1 MMNQNGFSIVE
12 MMITLV
18 ILLFVLLAIYGIFT
32 QGQWLHLASEKRANV
47 QDNARIILAQMEDDL
62 RMIGA
67 GNPKS
72 SEVSGT
78 ITAKWTPPIFNM
90 SATAIGFTGDL
101 DGGAVLLA
109 KDAGTDSNDRLY
121 VQDTSYY
128 ANASVSNPIP
138 IIVVARERRWD
149 DLSVTGIIS
158 ASPYS
163 ALDTNTITSPGTF
176 TAEKSEVFTME
187 SVSYRWVTDTGGPA
201 DANNNGLCDSGEN
214 PPNIP
219 NCVVQR
225 AEFFTNNPDPTAVN
239 GPTPTSSDWGIFGT
253 HVQAFNI
260 EYLQADGTTAASAA
274 AVQRIRISLMC
285 TDRSMS
291 VGEVQNLTLH
301 SEITIR
307 N

>member
-1 MMNQNGFSIVE
+1 MMNQNGFTIVE
-12 MMITLV
+12 MLITLL
-18 ILLFVLLAIYGIFT
+18 ILLFVLLGIYGLFT
-32 QGQWLHLASEKRANV
+32 QGQWLHLASEKRTNI
-47 QDNARIILAQMEDDL
+47 QDNARIIIAQMEDDL
-62 RMIGA
+62 RMIGS

-78 ITAKWTPPIFNM
+78 ITAKWTPAIFNM

-101 DGGAVLLA
+101 DGGAVLLT
-109 KDAGTDSNDRLY
+109 KDAGTGSNDRLY

-128 ANASVSNPIP
+128 ANATVSNPIP
-138 IIVVARERRWD
+138 IVVVSRERRWD

-158 ASPYS
+158 ESPYS
-163 ALDTNTITSPGTF
+163 ALDTNTITSPSIF

-187 SVSYRWVTDTGGPA
+187 SVSYRWVTDTGAPA
-201 DANNNGLCDSGEN
+201 DTDNNGLCDSGEN
-214 PPNIP
+214 PPYVP

-225 AEFFTNNPDPTAVN
+225 AEFFTNNPDPAAGN
-239 GPTPTSSDWGIFGT
+239 GPTPGNSDWVDFGT
-253 HVQAFNI
+253 NVQAFSI
-260 EYLQADGTTAASAA
+260 EYFQADGTTAASAA
-274 AVQRIRISLMC
+274 AVTRIRITLMC
-285 TDRSMS
+285 TDRSMN